1 MPYKPSH
8 CRTDGFPL
16 SHTHGESPAA
26 AGGVGVVA
34 ACDCTNPW
42 HPKRISCPRCGRS
55 RKIVLASPV
64 VQGEPVYLHC
74 LRCRHLWQPARVA
87 P

>member
-1 MPYKPSH
+1 MPQKTLH

-16 SHTHGESPAA
+16 SHSQRIEDVNGLLGMASERN
-26 AGGVGVVA
+26 
-34 ACDCTNPW
+34 CTNPW
-42 HPKRISCPRCGRS
+42 HPKRINCPRCGRS

-64 VQGEPVYLHC
+64 DQGEPVYLHC
-74 LRCRHLWQPARVA
+74 LRCRHLWQPSRLV